1 MQQMPFPM
9 QADNAHTL
17 HVQVPTGPARGVV
30 LLLHG
35 MAEHAARYEE
45 LQLYLAQQGY
55 VAACYN
61 HRGHGPEVPNEQLG
75 YFADSQGWSHLV
87 SDAEV
92 ARQAL
97 AALHPD
103 MPFIL
108 LGHSM
113 GSFIAREYALRY
125 PEKLDALILSGTG
138 WHPWPLCALG
148 GIIARITCAL
158 GGKRK
163 PAGLLHYMA
172 FSSHNK
178 AFVPA
183 RTPVDWLSRDEQEVD
198 LYMADPLCGFAM
210 TGGAYCDL
218 FSGLRDLTK
227 LKRLK
232 AMPSALPVLIISGQE
247 DPVGGAGKGPT
258 EIARQYE
265 AAGLTRVTLQLY
277 QGARHELFHEI
288 NRAQVMDDLAG
299 WLDSALREPVRRE

>member
-61 HRGHGPEVPNEQLG
+61 HRGHGPDVPGHQLG

-92 ARQAL
+92 VRQAL

-103 MPFIL
+103 VPFIL

-138 WHPWPLCALG
+138 WHPRPLCALG
-148 GIIARITCAL
+148 SIIARITCAL

-163 PAGLLHYMA
+163 PAGLLHYRL
-172 FSSHNK
+172 FLRTTRLLRP
-178 AFVPA
+178 PA
-183 RTPVDWLSRDEQEVD
+183 HRW
-198 LYMADPLCGFAM
+198 
-210 TGGAYCDL
+210 TG
-218 FSGLRDLTK
+218 
-227 LKRLK
+227 
-232 AMPSALPVLIISGQE
+232 
-247 DPVGGAGKGPT
+247 
-258 EIARQYE
+258 
-265 AAGLTRVTLQLY
+265 
-277 QGARHELFHEI
+277 
-288 NRAQVMDDLAG
+288 
-299 WLDSALREPVRRE
+299 